1 MMKRNRLLYLLL
13 LAASLVFVYFYGG
26 KMPYM
31 IFNTILILPAVSFL
45 YVVLVFFRFKYRQDI
60 DKRFVTKGE
69 KVSFVFSVSNEDPIL
84 YPYIRVN
91 FYGTGTIFASQ
102 FKSQYFSLLPFQK
115 KSYSFDFQ
123 CRYRGS
129 YEIGVKS
136 IEIEDFLGIFKLVY
150 KVFDPRN
157 ITVAPRIVPI
167 DSFRLKTDYIS
178 ESHPVLNHSQ
188 EDMATMLDTRQYI
201 YGDNLKRIH
210 WKLSAKFNE
219 LMVKRFQNTCET
231 SSTLILDLKK
241 GSLSPEENA
250 VIDDKVIEAAVS
262 IIYYCLHK
270 WIPVN
275 LVFYSDGIVELKGK
289 NPLGFD
295 EMYKALSRV
304 SFDQNIDFKD
314 IIDIYTGN
322 TLIKNN
328 ILILTSNVD
337 YELYNQIYKTN
348 IAGYNLSL
356 VYVSPEELTGV
367 KDYAADNILS
377 YLPELGAITYKV
389 NINDD
394 TKYVLEN

>member
-1 MMKRNRLLYLLL
+1 
-13 LAASLVFVYFYGG
+13 
-26 KMPYM
+26 
-31 IFNTILILPAVSFL
+31 
-45 YVVLVFFRFKYRQDI
+45 
-60 DKRFVTKGE
+60 
-69 KVSFVFSVSNEDPIL
+69 
-84 YPYIRVN
+84 
-91 FYGTGTIFASQ
+91 
-102 FKSQYFSLLPFQK
+102 
-115 KSYSFDFQ
+115 
-123 CRYRGS
+123 
-129 YEIGVKS
+129 
-136 IEIEDFLGIFKLVY
+136 
-150 KVFDPRN
+150 
-157 ITVAPRIVPI
+157 
-167 DSFRLKTDYIS
+167 
-178 ESHPVLNHSQ
+178 
-188 EDMATMLDTRQYI
+188 MATMLDTRQYI